1 MGMVLPTGHL
11 NAPLEP
17 GARLLFILLLHS
29 LLSLSLYI
37 YLMDMHSIPSTQLKF
52 LSCHLYLFT
61 LPRNRFLAAL
71 LSAIHTHTTSPL
83 FFFLD
88 TNVVNALLLVIAG
101 FLINTHEFSLY
112 STLLSDYIRPEIFH
126 HSHSNC
132 VIVFFSP
139 KKENALHENSLVLH
153 QVSLSSSYIS
163 LSNSSMLYTIA
174 AIAAAAAILVLG
186 F

>member
-1 MGMVLPTGHL
+1 MSSVFVMGMVLPTGHL

-52 LSCHLYLFT
+52 LSCHLYLFS

-83 FFFLD
+83 FSSWIQMWLMLCC
-88 TNVVNALLLVIAG
+88 LLLPA
-101 FLINTHEFSLY
+101 FLSTLTNFR
-112 STLLSDYIRPEIFH
+112 STLLYSLTILDQKYFITLILTALSF
-126 HSHSNC
+126 
-132 VIVFFSP
+132 FFSP
-139 KKENALHENSLVLH
+139 KKRKR
-153 QVSLSSSYIS
+153 
-163 LSNSSMLYTIA
+163 A
-174 AIAAAAAILVLG
+174 A
-186 F
+186 